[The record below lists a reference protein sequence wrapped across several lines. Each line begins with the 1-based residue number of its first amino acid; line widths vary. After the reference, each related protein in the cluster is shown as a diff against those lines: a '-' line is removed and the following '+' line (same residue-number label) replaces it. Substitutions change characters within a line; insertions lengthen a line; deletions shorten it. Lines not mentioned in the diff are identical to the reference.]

1 MPTHNATKTALVILM
16 SLTVL
21 GGCSASMQVVR
32 KDARGGEIAVWGA
45 TMPAATQVRHAM
57 LEHCEGRFTVG
68 AGAETYGLGAA
79 DPMLVSSSH
88 SRSAALPSDAQV
100 LTYRCARPATPDESA
115 PEAVAQYRAAH

>member
-1 MPTHNATKTALVILM
+1 MPTHTAKTVFVILM

-45 TMPAATQVRHAM
+45 TMPAATQARHAM

-68 AGAETYGLGAA
+68 AGAETYGLGVA

-88 SRSAALPSDAQV
+88 SRGAALPSDAHV
-100 LTYRCARPATPDESA
+100 LTYRCAGPAHTTDPV
-115 PEAVAQYRAAH
+115 PTAVAQYRAER